1 MTIGVGSTFQCF
13 SVKTPKRRPIA
24 RWVPARGGILAEV
37 GAIRASADAVP
48 GRAEEIDLP
57 AKIVLTG
64 RETLPAGTEETSE
77 KFVGDCKFE
86 KTSTLTLEPSNIPV
100 LLKTSKKGY
109 TEIKVPTAQSDNYLK
124 EVIALR
130 QVIEK
135 AYLPEDLKERAEG
148 MIARLERQAQH
159 GQYSTEYERTA
170 QYIDW
175 IVKLPWNKRSEDTLE
190 LKHAKEVLNQHHYGL
205 EEIKDRILE
214 YLAVLQLRQE
224 KLKETGEEASVL
236 KFMRAPIL
244 LFVGLVGTGKT
255 TIAYAIAEA
264 MGRQFARIPLGGM
277 GDPLDLRGQSRQRPD
292 AEPGLIIKALR
303 RAGTK
308 NPVILLDEIDRVTT
322 EGLASVMGV
331 LVELLDPEQNMA
343 FRDHF
348 LDYPFDLSE
357 VMFIATCNNTT
368 NISTAVMDRL
378 EPIRMPS
385 YTDEEKITIAQRYI
399 LPKLLK
405 EAGLP
410 ENAITIDK
418 EVWPRVVR
426 PLGFDAGVRTL
437 GRNVNRMV
445 RKIAKMIVEGDRQAR
460 FNVTTEN
467 MKEYL
472 PTW

>member
-1 MTIGVGSTFQCF
+1 MPAQ
-13 SVKTPKRRPIA
+13 
-24 RWVPARGGILAEV
+24 VPDYLAEV
-37 GAIRASADAVP
+37 
-48 GRAEEIDLP
+48 
-57 AKIVLTG
+57 AK
-64 RETLPAGTEETSE
+64 
-77 KFVGDCKFE
+77 
-86 KTSTLTLEPSNIPV
+86 
-100 LLKTSKKGY
+100 
-109 TEIKVPTAQSDNYLK
+109 
-124 EVIALR
+124 LR
-130 QVIEK
+130 DTVDK
-135 AYLPEDLKERAEG
+135 NYLPEDLRERADSL
-148 MIARLERQAQH
+148 IARLERQSGS

-175 IVKLPWNKRSEDTLE
+175 IVNLPWKKRSPDTLA
-190 LKHAKEVLNQHHYGL
+190 LANAREVLNRHHYGL
-205 EEIKDRILE
+205 NEIKDRILE
-214 YLAVLQLRQE
+214 YLAVLQLRQDQ
-224 KLKETGEEASVL
+224 LKTTGEEGSVL

-255 TIAYAIAEA
+255 TIASAIAEA

-405 EAGLP
+405 EAGLS
-410 ENAITIDK
+410 EDAITIDK

-445 RKIAKMIVEGDRQAR
+445 RKIAKIMIETNRRGPFHITQ
-460 FNVTTEN
+460 EN
-467 MKEYL
+467 MKDYL